1 MGDSGLTILE
11 LKDSG
16 DVRGSSFPVPADW
29 FSNTFPVRDV
39 HITTVLPGHIRGNH
53 YHVVRHEVL
62 IVIFTDQWSLHWDN
76 GAETTISRRRFD
88 GNGAVVI
95 RVPPHSSHAIRND
108 GSALLHLVGLTDGAY
123 DPAAPDAFPREV
135 APP

>member
-16 DVRGSSFPVPADW
+16 DARGNSFPVPADW

-53 YHVVRHEVL
+53 YHVARHEVL
-62 IVIFTDQWSLHWDN
+62 IVIFTTSGRYIGITALRPPSAADN
-76 GAETTISRRRFD
+76 STVMVRS
-88 GNGAVVI
+88 
-95 RVPPHSSHAIRND
+95 
-108 GSALLHLVGLTDGAY
+108 
-123 DPAAPDAFPREV
+123 
-135 APP
+135 

>member
-16 DVRGSSFPVPADW
+16 DERGSSFPVPADW
-29 FSNTFPVRDV
+29 FSNTFPVRDL
-39 HITTVLPGHIRGNH
+39 HITTVLPSHIRGNH
-53 YHVVRHEVL
+53 YHVTRNEVL
-62 IVIFTDQWSLHWDN
+62 IVIFTDHWSLHWDN

-88 GNGAVVI
+88 GNGTVVI

-108 GSALLHLVGLTDGAY
+108 GNALLHLVGLTDGAY

-135 APP
+135 ARP